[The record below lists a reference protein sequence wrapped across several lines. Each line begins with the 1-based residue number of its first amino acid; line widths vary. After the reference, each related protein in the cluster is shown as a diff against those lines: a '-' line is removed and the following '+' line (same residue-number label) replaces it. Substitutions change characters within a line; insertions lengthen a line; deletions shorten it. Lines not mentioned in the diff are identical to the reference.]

1 MDTGM
6 VMLGHCTIQLLCC
19 SVPLLNMCLYGFHS
33 GYESELKQTL
43 LKCINLLHFLQHICL
58 YYPSTLSLWGLV
70 FHCQMY
76 LERPNMDQ
84 SFLLRFKTP
93 TSSPTENNVDNK
105 DSDSSV
111 YFSWIYL
118 LFIEKLFF
126 PPVVTCH
133 GICRLKWH
141 CGEVQPRKQARVGGV
156 SRCVPGM
163 RFGFIKSLLFHVIMF
178 NCRVVFLNSTSHA

>member
-19 SVPLLNMCLYGFHS
+19 SVPLLNMSLYGFHS

-111 YFSWIYL
+111 YFPEFTYCL
-118 LFIEKLFF
+118 LRSCFF
-126 PPVVTCH
+126 PQLLPVMESVGWSDTAGRCSW
-133 GICRLKWH
+133 GSKLVL
-141 CGEVQPRKQARVGGV
+141 EVFPAVYQVWGLVLSKVC
-156 SRCVPGM
+156 SSM
-163 RFGFIKSLLFHVIMF
+163 SL
-178 NCRVVFLNSTSHA
+178 CSTAELCF